1 MKIWARWPYIHLSVV
16 FPSRMPAGPH
26 FVTQPILLSENI
38 PNIWH
43 KSSTK
48 HKEVDQIETIKTIM
62 QTTRPRIT
70 WKVLPMAQVAIFKEI
85 FDQVRK
91 DLDCELF
98 YSELKRHN
106 VSHYIYYLATDNIH
120 IVLENDNTVL
130 IKGLKK
136 VVNVKFS
143 RNTHLIETSYD
154 RLKSREITFQQY
166 RASLLKQEF
175 SDGLQ
180 ISMNIK
186 DITIPLI
193 IHYYLLR
200 AFRTL
205 HKSFHAKS

>member
-1 MKIWARWPYIHLSVV
+1 
-16 FPSRMPAGPH
+16 
-26 FVTQPILLSENI
+26 
-38 PNIWH
+38 
-43 KSSTK
+43 
-48 HKEVDQIETIKTIM
+48 M

-70 WKVLPMAQVAIFKEI
+70 WKVLPMAQVGWEI

-136 VVNVKFS
+136 VVNVNS
-143 RNTHLIETSYD
+143 QNTHLTKRPMIGWNQE
-154 RLKSREITFQQY
+154 KSHFSNTGKI
-166 RASLLKQEF
+166 LLKQEF

-205 HKSFHAKS
+205 HKSFAKSLTSGFLRVSTGALA